1 MIKIKLIRTFGL
13 AVAAGCLSAGVLGAD
28 ASAQTPMPLITVI
41 IGDNSFKNV
50 GVGAAAKVLV
60 SDVCGVA
67 EQDAKDILAI
77 ATKDNQKIVAICP
90 KTGAIL
96 HIIP

>member
-1 MIKIKLIRTFGL
+1 MGQIKFVRTLGL
-13 AVAAGCLSAGVLGAD
+13 SLAAGCFSVGVLGVD
-28 ASAQTPMPLITVI
+28 ASAQAPMPLITVI
-41 IGDNSFKNV
+41 IGGNSFKNV
-50 GVGAAAKVLV
+50 GASAAAKVLV
-60 SDVCGVA
+60 SDRCGVA

-90 KTGAIL
+90 KTGAVL